1 MRGVPRG
8 GPRGQ
13 VSFLGRG
20 FPCPG
25 GDTPPSAPRG
35 AGEGSSWPGGVW
47 SAQGFPLI
55 REQRNGSAGCVAY
68 LLSLRNEAVN
78 ISSQVAVYLNS
89 LGVVYHTI

>member
-13 VSFLGRG
+13 VPFLGRG

-47 SAQGFPLI
+47 SA
-55 REQRNGSAGCVAY
+55 GCVAY

-89 LGVVYHTI
+89 LGVVCHTI